1 MNDFSEFLKEKGQ
14 QRIGDKALFMPGDFK
29 AQWWGSKI
37 DQWKHEVKP
46 EFVADVEIANAEAK
60 LKCPLPAG
68 YKTFLVTLGPG
79 LWSDAVWIL
88 PPGDISVFAAA
99 ESCRLIVL
107 ALGCGFGDIAF
118 DPSFGENI
126 FVCSND
132 RRQVPMGE
140 FRYVAAADSFE
151 DFIRTLADL
160 RLAKPEADKGELY
173 GKLGQSQKWKD
184 RMIALEEGKS
194 Q

>member
-1 MNDFSEFLKEKGQ
+1 MNDFSKFLKEKSQ
-14 QRIGDKALFMPGDFK
+14 ERIGDKSLFMPGDFK
-29 AQWWGSKI
+29 AQWWGTKI
-37 DQWKHEVKP
+37 DQWKHEAKT
-46 EFVADVEIANAEAK
+46 EFNAEEEIPAAEAK
-60 LKCPLPAG
+60 LKCPLPQG
-68 YKTFLVTLGPG
+68 YRIFLETLGPG
-79 LWSDAVWIL
+79 LWSDAVWVL
-88 PPGDISVFAAA
+88 PPSDISVFAAA

-118 DPSFGENI
+118 DPSSGEDI

-151 DFIRTLADL
+151 DFIRTLAQL
-160 RLAKPEADKGELY
+160 RLARPEADKVELY
-173 GKLGQSQKWKD
+173 SSLGQFQKWKD
-184 RMIALEEGKS
+184 RMIALEDSS

>member
-1 MNDFSEFLKEKGQ
+1 MNDFRAFLKEKGQ
-14 QRIGDKALFMPGDFK
+14 QPIGDKTLFMPGDFK

-46 EFVADVEIANAEAK
+46 EFIPDVEIAKAEVK
-60 LKCPLPAG
+60 LEIPLPQG
-68 YKTFLVTLGPG
+68 YKTFLETLGPG

-160 RLAKPEADKGELY
+160 RLARPEADKGELY
-173 GKLGQSQKWKD
+173 GKLGQFQKWKD

-194 Q
+194 K